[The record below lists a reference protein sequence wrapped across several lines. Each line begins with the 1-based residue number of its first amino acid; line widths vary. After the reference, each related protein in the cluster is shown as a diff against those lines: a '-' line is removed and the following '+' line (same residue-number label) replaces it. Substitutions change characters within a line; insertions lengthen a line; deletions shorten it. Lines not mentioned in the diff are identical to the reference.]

1 MAEFDK
7 NLNPKNLREI
17 NKEASRLNE
26 ALSGVS
32 VALANASKNA
42 AKVTGETASSFKS
55 SQSQAN
61 RLASKLQSLTADQ
74 LKDLKKN
81 EEFKKD
87 IVKLDAETA
96 ARTAKIA
103 TLQED
108 INALYDI
115 GGKAALREVDA
126 LAGVMVQL
134 QEQNSIAEEVKG
146 QFKEIAETV
155 EKMERANPFK
165 GLSEVT
171 KSIPIVGKIFS
182 GMSGA
187 AETFNKELAK
197 SNDRMS
203 ALGKASKG
211 VAKDLAKGFMVMVV
225 DNAVEGFKRFDE
237 ATVTLEKNLNVSTLQ
252 AAKLQQKFID
262 IGQEN
267 IGLTATDLTSALNDA
282 NAALGTTADLSA
294 STLTTFATLTKQ
306 LGFSAD
312 EAGNLNKFALA
323 TGQSFEDFTDSA
335 IGTVKVLNAQN
346 DTALD
351 YKGILKDINQTSD
364 AVKFSLEAQGFS
376 LAKAAFEAKKMG
388 LSLDQ
393 MDGIA
398 GSLLDFEQ
406 SIANELE
413 AELLLGKDLNLEKAR
428 QMALDGDLVGMAK
441 EISKQ
446 GITAN
451 KFNKMNRIE
460 QESIA
465 KAMGMS
471 RGEMAT
477 MFKDQSAL
485 NQLQV
490 DGAANLDDA
499 VNKKYDLIMSGEAE
513 AKKAILESAAT
524 EEQKAKQLAD
534 LKTQTQNKL
543 DKLVTDSG
551 KKELVNKR
559 KAQTL
564 EEKIRED
571 QIKVQDQLM
580 KSFSPE
586 AFTGMKDSMDSVSK
600 SIPELTKAIKFLT
613 IAIGVMQGLS
623 FVKDSAKFLKNMKG
637 GGGVIKNLNKG
648 VKGLTSSLT
657 NASGAAGGIASNLDS
672 AASAAGAKG
681 GGAIM
686 KASGKK
692 VYGAAATSAVKAGSA
707 SAMGGA
713 AKSGGLFSRIIGGA
727 KSIAGKAGGAISNVA
742 GKVSN
747 VAGKLNPKQA
757 IGKFL
762 KGPNIGKFIKK
773 IPYLGALIGPAI
785 ETYMLAQA
793 AGGGADPR
801 MVGNQVVNAIGGL
814 GGGILGSVLG
824 SFVPVPGIGTFVGS
838 VLGDMAGRYVAG
850 LVSDNIDTSS
860 LGQMAIKAFGN
871 NEESGITPQ
880 MASTEG
886 GGMEVAPDMASDFI
900 SRPGQPIQKFRPDD
914 VVIGATNPM
923 GGGNENNGRTVE
935 LLERLVT
942 AVEKGGIINMDGNK
956 VGTMLGMSSYRT
968 Q

>member
-1 MAEFDK
+1 MAD
-7 NLNPKNLREI
+7 
-17 NKEASRLNE
+17 
-26 ALSGVS
+26 
-32 VALANASKNA
+32 
-42 AKVTGETASSFKS
+42 
-55 SQSQAN
+55 
-61 RLASKLQSLTADQ
+61 
-74 LKDLKKN
+74 
-81 EEFKKD
+81 
-87 IVKLDAETA
+87 
-96 ARTAKIA
+96 
-103 TLQED
+103 
-108 INALYDI
+108 
-115 GGKAALREVDA
+115 
-126 LAGVMVQL
+126 
-134 QEQNSIAEEVKG
+134 
-146 QFKEIAETV
+146 
-155 EKMERANPFK
+155 
-165 GLSEVT
+165 
-171 KSIPIVGKIFS
+171 
-182 GMSGA
+182 A
-187 AETFNKELAK
+187 AETFNNELAE
-197 SNDRMS
+197 SNDKMS

-211 VAKDLAKGFMVMVV
+211 VAKDLAKGFMVLVA
-225 DNAVEGFKRFDE
+225 DNAIEGFKRFDE
-237 ATVTLEKNLNVSTLQ
+237 ATVSLEKNLNVTPLQ

-306 LGFSAD
+306 LGFSAQ
-312 EAGNLNKFALA
+312 EAGDLNKLAMA

-446 GITAN
+446 GITAA

-499 VNKKYDLIMSGEAE
+499 VNKKYDLIMSGEAK
-513 AKKAILESAAT
+513 ARKAIAESAAT
-524 EEQKAKQLAD
+524 EEEKTKQLAL
-534 LKTQTQNKL
+534 LKTQTQEKL
-543 DKLVTDSG
+543 DKLITDSG

-559 KAQTL
+559 EAQTA
-564 EEKIRED
+564 EEKFREG
-571 QIKVQDQLM
+571 QIKMQDQLM
-580 KSFSPE
+580 KSMSPE
-586 AFTGMKDSMDSVSK
+586 AFVGMKDAMDSVATA
-600 SIPELTKAIKFLT
+600 IPELTTAIKFLT

-648 VKGLTSSLT
+648 VKGLTGSLT
-657 NASGAAGGIASNLDS
+657 NAAQASGGIVNNLDN

-707 SAMGGA
+707 SAAGGA
-713 AKSGGLFSRIIGGA
+713 AKSGGLFSKVIGGA
-727 KSIAGKAGGAISNVA
+727 KSIAGKAGGAI
-742 GKVSN
+742 SN

-793 AGGGADPR
+793 VGGGADPR

-814 GGGILGSVLG
+814 GGGILGSILG
-824 SFVPVPGIGTFVGS
+824 SFVPVPGVGTFVGS

>member
-17 NKEASRLNE
+17 NKEASRLRE
-26 ALSGVS
+26 ALGGVS
-32 VALANASKNA
+32 IALADAAKNA
-42 AKVTGETASSFKS
+42 ANVTGETASSFKT
-55 SQSQAN
+55 SQSQSD
-61 RLASKLQSLTADQ
+61 RLASKLQSLTKDQ
-74 LKDLKKN
+74 LKGLRKN
-81 EEFKKD
+81 QEFKKEL
-87 IVKLDAETA
+87 VKLDAETA
-96 ARTAKIA
+96 ARAAKIA
-103 TLQED
+103 TLQEN
-108 INALYDI
+108 INTLYES
-115 GGKAALREVDA
+115 GGRAALQEADA
-126 LAGVMVQL
+126 LAGVLVQM
-134 QEQNSIAEEVKG
+134 QEQNNIAEEVKG
-146 QFKEIAETV
+146 QFEEIAATT

-165 GLSEVT
+165 GLSEIT
-171 KSIPIVGKIFS
+171 QSIPIVGKIFS

-187 AETFNKELAK
+187 AETFNKELAE
-197 SNDRMS
+197 SNDKMS

-237 ATVTLEKNLNVSTLQ
+237 ATVSLEKNLNVSTLQ

-312 EAGNLNKFALA
+312 EAGNLNKFTLA
-323 TGQSFEDFTDSA
+323 TGQSFEDFTNEA
-335 IGTVKVLNAQN
+335 IGTVEVLNAQN

-351 YKGILKDINQTSD
+351 FKGILKDINQTSNS
-364 AVKFSLEAQGFS
+364 VKFSLEAQGFS
-376 LAKAAFEAKKMG
+376 LAKSAFEAKKLG
-388 LSLDQ
+388 FSLDQ
-393 MDGIA
+393 LDGIA

-413 AELLLGKDLNLEKAR
+413 AELLLGRDLNLEKAR

-446 GITAN
+446 GITAA
-451 KFNKMNRIE
+451 KFGNMNRIE

-471 RGEMAT
+471 RESMAD
-477 MFKDQSAL
+477 MFVEQSAL
-485 NQLQV
+485 TALSKTE
-490 DGAANLDDA
+490 GANLNEKLKNELKIID
-499 VNKKYDLIMSGEAE
+499 N
-513 AKKAILESAAT
+513 
-524 EEQKAKQLAD
+524 
-534 LKTQTQNKL
+534 LKTQEEKEKALAALKKKTGQDELIAKL
-543 DKLVTDSG
+543 
-551 KKELVNKR
+551 
-559 KAQTL
+559 KAQTA
-564 EEKIRED
+564 EEKAREG
-571 QIKVQDQLM
+571 QIEMQDQLM

-586 AFTGMKDSMDSVSK
+586 AFTGMKDAMDSVSK
-600 SIPELTKAIKFLT
+600 SIPELTSAIKYLT

-637 GGGVIKNLNKG
+637 GGGAIKNLNKG
-648 VKGLTSSLT
+648 VKGLTGSLT
-657 NASGAAGGIASNLDS
+657 NAAQASGGIVSNLDN
-672 AASAAGAKG
+672 AAAAAGAKG

-707 SAMGGA
+707 SAAGGA
-713 AKSGGLFSRIIGGA
+713 AKSGGLFSKVIGGA
-727 KSIAGKAGGAISNVA
+727 KSIAGKAGGAIS
-742 GKVSN
+742 G

-762 KGPNIGKFIKK
+762 KGPNIAKFLKRV
-773 IPYLGALIGPAI
+773 PGLGMVIGPAI
-785 ETYMLAQA
+785 EAYMLSQTT
-793 AGGGADPR
+793 GRGADPR
-801 MVGNQVVNAIGGL
+801 TVGNQVVNAIGGL
-814 GGGILGSVLG
+814 GGGLLGSVLG
-824 SFVPVPGIGTFVGS
+824 SFIPVPGVGTFVGG
-838 VLGDMAGRYVAG
+838 VLGDMAGRYVAD
-850 LVSDNIDTSS
+850 LISNNVDTSG
-860 LGQMAIKAFGN
+860 LGKMAINAFGGD
-871 NEESGITPQ
+871 ESSEQITGGI
-880 MASTEG
+880 
-886 GGMEVAPDMASDFI
+886 EVASDTAADFI

-914 VVIGATNPM
+914 VIIGGTNPM
-923 GGGNENNGRTVE
+923 GGNDGRTIE

-942 AVEKGGIINMDGNK
+942 AVEKGGVINMDGNK
-956 VGTMLGMSSYRT
+956 VGTMLGMGSYKT